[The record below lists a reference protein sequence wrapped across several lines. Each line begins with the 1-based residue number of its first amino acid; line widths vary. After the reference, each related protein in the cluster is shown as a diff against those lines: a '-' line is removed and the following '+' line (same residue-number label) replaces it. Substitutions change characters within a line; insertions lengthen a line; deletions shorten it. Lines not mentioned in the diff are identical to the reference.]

1 MLLRG
6 NMLFAIILAASCAA
20 LASKQPL
27 RAAEEQGATAA
38 PTTQEPATTPA
49 VRAAQPAPADRLPAD
64 SLIDVQRGTLPIVI
78 TAPHGG
84 STDIPK
90 VPLRT
95 NRDAFRFVTGMDQN
109 TSHLAHTMANE
120 LEKRLGA
127 KPYFVT
133 ARFHRKYIDANRAAE
148 HAYESPAAKPY
159 YDGYHDTIAEFC
171 REILKNHGTGLLIDV
186 HGQAIYKD
194 EILVGTVGAT
204 TVPLLL
210 QRFGAE
216 ALVGKTGMVGELQAS
231 GLRTMPAINAV
242 NFHVPKFDGGFT
254 VQNYGS
260 HKPGG
265 LEAIQFEFG
274 SNYRSTEHVDDTAR
288 KAAAAV
294 ERFHHRYLVRPN
306 PPKD

>member
-6 NMLFAIILAASCAA
+6 NMLLAFALVAIFAAFLPRS
-20 LASKQPL
+20 PL
-27 RAAEEQGATAA
+27 RAAEEQGATPA
-38 PTTQEPATTPA
+38 PTTQEPATAPA
-49 VRAAQPAPADRLPAD
+49 VRTNKALPAD
-64 SLIDVQRGTLPIVI
+64 PLIDVQRGTLAILI

-84 STDIPK
+84 SADIPN
-90 VPLRT
+90 VPLRA
-95 NRDAFRFVTGMDQN
+95 NRNAFRFVTGMDQN
-109 TSHLAHTMANE
+109 TSRLAHTMAKE

-159 YDGYHDTIAEFC
+159 YDGYHDTVAEFC

-194 EILVGTVGAT
+194 DILVGTVGGT

-216 ALVGKTGMVGELQAS
+216 ALVGKSGMVGELQAS
-231 GLRTMPAINAV
+231 GLRTMPALNATD
-242 NFHVPKFDGGFT
+242 FHVPKFDGGFT
-254 VQNYGS
+254 VQHYGS

-265 LEAIQFEFG
+265 LDAIQFEFG
-274 SNYRSTEHVDDTAR
+274 SNYRSVEHVDDTAR
-288 KAAAAV
+288 KSATAV
-294 ERFHHRYLVRPN
+294 ERFYRRYMVRPN
-306 PPKD
+306 PPKGL

>member
-1 MLLRG
+1 MLRRAMTLLSIA
-6 NMLFAIILAASCAA
+6 LFGICAA
-20 LASKQPL
+20 QLPL
-27 RAAEEQGATAA
+27 KSTCADDEQGAPASVA
-38 PTTQEPATTPA
+38 TQETAGSAT
-49 VRAAQPAPADRLPAD
+49 VRAVKPVPADP
-64 SLIDVQRGTLPIVI
+64 LIDVQRGTLAIVI

-84 STDIPK
+84 GADVPN
-90 VPLRT
+90 VPLRV

-109 TSHLAHTMANE
+109 TSRLAHGMAQE

-133 ARFHRKYIDANRAAE
+133 ARFHRKFIDANRAAE

-171 REILKNHGTGLLIDV
+171 REILKNNGTGLLIDV

-194 EILVGTVGAT
+194 DILVGTVGGT
-204 TVPLLL
+204 TVPLLRE
-210 QRFGAE
+210 RFGAE
-216 ALVGKTGMVGELQAS
+216 ALVGKTGMVGELQAA
-231 GLRTMPAINAV
+231 GLRTMPALNAA

-260 HKPGG
+260 HKPSG

-274 SNYRSTEHVDDTAR
+274 SNYRATERVDDTAR
-288 KAAAAV
+288 RAAAAV
-294 ERFHHRYLVRPN
+294 EGFYRRYMVRPN
-306 PPKD
+306 PPKGS

>member
-1 MLLRG
+1 MPLRRKT
-6 NMLFAIILAASCAA
+6 LFAIALPAICAA
-20 LASKQPL
+20 IVAHHSLI
-27 RAAEEQGATAA
+27 AAEEQG
-38 PTTQEPATTPA
+38 TTPA
-49 VRAAQPAPADRLPAD
+49 SSQEAATAPAVRPNKPLPSD
-64 SLIDVQRGTLPIVI
+64 PLIDVQRGTLAIVI

-84 STDIPK
+84 SVDIPN
-90 VPLRT
+90 VPLRA
-95 NRDAFRFVTGMDQN
+95 NRDAYRFVTGMDQN
-109 TSHLAHTMANE
+109 TSRLAHTMAKE

-171 REILKNHGTGLLIDV
+171 REILKNNGTGLLIDV

-194 EILVGTVGAT
+194 EILVGTVGGT
-204 TVPLLL
+204 TVPLLRE
-210 QRFGAE
+210 RFGAE

-231 GLRTMPAINAV
+231 SLRTMPAINATD
-242 NFHVPKFDGGFT
+242 FHVPKFDGGFT

-265 LEAIQFEFG
+265 LDAIQFEFG
-274 SNYRSTEHVDDTAR
+274 SNYRSVEHVDDTAR
-288 KAAAAV
+288 RAAAAV
-294 ERFHHRYLVRPN
+294 ERFYRRYMVRSN
-306 PPKD
+306 PPKG

>member
-1 MLLRG
+1 MSLRATS
-6 NMLFAIILAASCAA
+6 LFAVALAACSAA
-20 LASKQPL
+20 FLPCVSS
-27 RAAEEQGATAA
+27 RAAEQQGTTQA
-38 PTTQEPATTPA
+38 PTTQEPAVAPV
-49 VRAAQPAPADRLPAD
+49 VRTGGAQPAD
-64 SLIDVQRGTLPIVI
+64 SLIDVQRGTLPILI

-109 TSHLAHTMANE
+109 TSRLAHTMAKE

-133 ARFHRKYIDANRAAE
+133 ARFHRKFIDANRAAE

-159 YDGYHDTIAEFC
+159 YDAYHDTIAEFC
-171 REILKNHGTGLLIDV
+171 REILKNNGTGLLIDV

-194 EILVGTVGAT
+194 DILVGTVGGT
-204 TVPLLL
+204 TVPLLRE
-210 QRFGAE
+210 RFGAE

-231 GLRTMPAINAV
+231 GLHTMPAINATD
-242 NFHVPKFDGGFT
+242 FHVPKFDGGFT

-306 PPKD
+306 PPKDW